1 MQVYRND
8 LVTCGP
14 AELKLG
20 KFFLWLE
27 EATHAWGNPRR
38 YRTHGTL
45 VTENVLLHPGF
56 PCTLLGPHRVTP
68 GCEGTP

>member
-1 MQVYRND
+1 MH
-8 LVTCGP
+8 G
-14 AELKLG
+14 AI
-20 KFFLWLE
+20 LE
-27 EATHAWGNPRR
+27 DTGHE
-38 YRTHGTL
+38 TL